1 MREGISNPI
10 DRRLVAGVLFF
21 SGVVILILTSIQLYI
36 EYRRNLSEIDLQFR
50 RIDQSFK
57 KPLSEAVWVLDE
69 NGIRN
74 LLEGML
80 QLRDITY
87 LEAWEGGRLVIAAGD
102 SKAPRSIR
110 KVIPLT
116 YRYERKNRHIGN
128 LVVTADLSG
137 VYDRLAD
144 RFVLILLVQGME
156 ILLVAGFILLIFRFF
171 VTRHLTAIGEY
182 LKRLD
187 LKTPPE
193 PLVLHRKQHKD
204 ELSLTVG
211 AINEMTANL
220 FSAYEEIARELEA
233 RKSAEARLKAAY
245 AEVEKRIAERTA
257 ALSEAKSKLEAE
269 IRERE
274 AVEYQL
280 RQRHKMEAIGTMAG
294 GVAHDFNNILGIII
308 GYAEITAEDLTHDN
322 PAHGNLREIIDASLR
337 GRDVVK
343 HLIAFTRKG
352 ALDRKP
358 VSIADIIRETKQLVR
373 ASTSKAVEVRVKTGE
388 DIPAVSGDG
397 NELRQL
403 LLQLAKNAAEAMD
416 AEGGVLTFEAGERNI
431 PPEKA
436 AKLDIEPGPYVY
448 LAVQDTGPGIPPA
461 KQDRIF
467 DPYFTT
473 KDPAVYS
480 GMGLSIVRGIIRRHD
495 GAIDVESVE
504 EGGTTVTVFFRAMR
518 QAVLQPLPEA
528 APPMGQ
534 GEHILLIDDE
544 PALAAVGRQLLE
556 TLGYRVETATD
567 PRYALDRF
575 REAPHR
581 FDMVITDMSMPF
593 ITGDVLSKKMLSI
606 RANIPILLCTGY
618 SAKIDSSTALAAG
631 IRGYVEKPLNRN
643 ELAAAVR
650 SALSAS
656 PPAGIQDAGEAKRQ
670 V

>member
-1 MREGISNPI
+1 
-10 DRRLVAGVLFF
+10 
-21 SGVVILILTSIQLYI
+21 
-36 EYRRNLSEIDLQFR
+36 
-50 RIDQSFK
+50 
-57 KPLSEAVWVLDE
+57 
-69 NGIRN
+69 
-74 LLEGML
+74 
-80 QLRDITY
+80 
-87 LEAWEGGRLVIAAGD
+87 
-102 SKAPRSIR
+102 
-110 KVIPLT
+110 
-116 YRYERKNRHIGN
+116 
-128 LVVTADLSG
+128 
-137 VYDRLAD
+137 
-144 RFVLILLVQGME
+144 ME
-156 ILLVAGFILLIFRFF
+156 ILLVAGFILLIFRFL

-193 PLVLHRKQHKD
+193 PLVLRRKQHAD
-204 ELSLTVG
+204 ELSLTVA

-220 FSAYEEIARELEA
+220 FSAYGELARELEA
-233 RKSAEARLKAAY
+233 RKAAETRLKAAY

-274 AVEYQL
+274 AVESQL
-280 RQRHKMEAIGTMAG
+280 RQRYKMEAIGTMAG

-308 GYAEITAEDLTHDN
+308 GYAEITGEDLPPDS
-322 PAHGNLREIIDASLR
+322 PAHSNLREIIDASLR

-352 ALDRKP
+352 PLDRKP
-358 VSIADIIRETKQLVR
+358 VLIADIIRETGQLVR

-388 DIPAVSGDG
+388 DIPAVSGDE

-416 AEGGVLTFEAGERNI
+416 AEGGVLTFETGERMI
-431 PPEKA
+431 APEKA
-436 AKLDIEPGPYVY
+436 ANLDIEPGPYVF
-448 LAVQDTGPGIPPA
+448 LTVRDTGPGIPP
-461 KQDRIF
+461 KQRDRIF
-467 DPYFTT
+467 DPYFST

-495 GAIDVESVE
+495 GAIEVKSVE
-504 EGGTTVTVFFRAMR
+504 GRGTTVTVFFPSTRP
-518 QAVLQPLPEA
+518 AVLPPPRE
-528 APPMGQ
+528 APPPKGK

-544 PALAAVGRQLLE
+544 PPLATVGRQLLE

-581 FDMVITDMSMPF
+581 FDLVITDMSMPF

-606 RANIPILLCTGY
+606 RADIPILLCTGY
-618 SAKIDSSTALAAG
+618 SAKIDQASALDAG
-631 IRGYVEKPLNRN
+631 IRGYVEKPLNRS

-656 PPAGIQDAGEAKRQ
+656 PPVGIQDAGEAKKQ